1 MHEELVRTN
10 KDSLATAA
18 QARKYLEKEGYA
30 LPDVWGG
37 RAKLSYMLLL
47 LLHAAP
53 LSILPKGIRAVATLL
68 ECEETTCTTEVVAAA
83 IMHKIDPA
91 LESMEKAANQAQGAA
106 LDTRMAADRMYRMGE
121 ETRDK
126 LQKGA
131 EAASEEMQ
139 RATKYL
145 KAKL

>member
-47 LLHAAP
+47 LLHAVP

-68 ECEETTCTTEVVAAA
+68 ECKETMCTAEAVTATV
-83 IMHKIDPA
+83 MQKIDPA
-91 LESMEKAANQAQGAA
+91 LKSMEKAADQAQGAA
-106 LDTRMAADRMYRMGE
+106 SE
-121 ETRDK
+121 
-126 LQKGA
+126 QK
-131 EAASEEMQ
+131 
-139 RATKYL
+139 TKT
-145 KAKL
+145 